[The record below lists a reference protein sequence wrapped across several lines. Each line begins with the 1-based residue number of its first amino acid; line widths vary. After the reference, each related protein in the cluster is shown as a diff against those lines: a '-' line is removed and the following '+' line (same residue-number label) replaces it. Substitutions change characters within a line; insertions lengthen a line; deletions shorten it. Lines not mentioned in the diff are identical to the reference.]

1 MKYLAE
7 KEWVLSKLDDSN
19 IRIADC
25 RFKLG
30 SPDEGRSLYDHS
42 HIPHAVYFDL
52 EKDMSGPVR
61 EHGGRHPLPDPA
73 QLKKV
78 LEKAGISRDTTV
90 IAYDGGE
97 GAFAARFWWLLRYLG
112 HEKVFVLNGGY
123 KEWAESD
130 YPLTKEVP
138 SMERTDFKIDL
149 QTDILASYE
158 EVKSVAG
165 NQDSA
170 VLIDSRE
177 EKRYLGLEEPIDKKA
192 GHIPGAINKVWL
204 EAYKSGRFKD
214 TEEQENRFAGMDKNK
229 PIIVYCGSGVTAA
242 PNFLALK
249 EAGYKDVKLYAG
261 SFSDWI
267 SYDSNKIETV
277 EK

>member
-42 HIPHAVYFDL
+42 HIPHAVYLDL
-52 EKDMSGPVR
+52 EKDLSGPVR

-138 SMERTDFKIDL
+138 SMERADFKIDL
-149 QTDILASYE
+149 QPDIIASCE

-177 EKRYLGLEEPIDKKA
+177 EKRYLGQEEPIDKKA

-204 EAYKSGRFKD
+204 EAYKNGRFKD
-214 TEEQENRFAGMDKNK
+214 TKEQENRFAGMDKNK

-249 EAGYKDVKLYAG
+249 EAGYKHVKLYAG

>member
-1 MKYLAE
+1 M
-7 KEWVLSKLDDSN
+7 
-19 IRIADC
+19 
-25 RFKLG
+25 
-30 SPDEGRSLYDHS
+30 
-42 HIPHAVYFDL
+42 
-52 EKDMSGPVR
+52 
-61 EHGGRHPLPDPA
+61 
-73 QLKKV
+73 
-78 LEKAGISRDTTV
+78 
-90 IAYDGGE
+90 
-97 GAFAARFWWLLRYLG
+97 
-112 HEKVFVLNGGY
+112 FVLNGGY

-138 SMERTDFKIDL
+138 SMERADFKIDL
-149 QTDILASYE
+149 QPDILASYE

-204 EAYKSGRFKD
+204 EAYKNGRFKD
-214 TEEQENRFAGMDKNK
+214 TKEQENRFAGMDKNK

-249 EAGYKDVKLYAG
+249 EAGYKHVKLYAG

>member
-1 MKYLAE
+1 MKYLVE
-7 KEWVLSKLDDSN
+7 KEWVVTKLDDPN

-30 SPDEGRSLYDHS
+30 APEEGRSLYNLS
-42 HIPHAVYFDL
+42 HIPNAVYFDL
-52 EKDMSGPVR
+52 EKDLSGPVR
-61 EHGGRHPLPDPA
+61 EHGGRHPLPDPS
-73 QLKKV
+73 QFKEV

-97 GAFAARFWWLLRYLG
+97 GAFASRFWWLLRYLG
-112 HEKVFVLNGGY
+112 HDKVYVLNGGY

-130 YPLTKEVP
+130 YPLNNKVQSFGP
-138 SMERTDFKIDL
+138 ADFKIDL
-149 QTDILASYE
+149 RPDILASYE
-158 EVKSVAG
+158 EVKEFTG
-165 NQDSA
+165 NRDTA
-170 VLIDSRE
+170 VIIDSRE

-192 GHIPGAINKVWL
+192 GHIPGAINRVWL
-204 EAYKSGRFKD
+204 DAYKNGRFKEA
-214 TEEQENRFAGMDKNK
+214 EEQEKRFADIDKNK
-229 PIIVYCGSGVTAA
+229 PVVVYCGSGVTAA

-249 EAGYKDVKLYAG
+249 EAGFHNVKLYAG

-267 SYDSNKIETV
+267 SYDGNKIETV

>member
-7 KEWVLSKLDDSN
+7 KEWVLSKMDDPK

-30 SPDEGRSLYDHS
+30 SPDVGRSLYEHN
-42 HIPHAVYFDL
+42 HIPNAVYFDL
-52 EKDMSGPVR
+52 EKDLSGTVR

-73 QLKKV
+73 QLKNV
-78 LEKAGISRDTTV
+78 LEQAGISRDTTV

-112 HEKVFVLNGGY
+112 HENVFVLNGGF
-123 KEWAESD
+123 KEWTESD
-130 YPLTKEVP
+130 YPLSKEVP
-138 SMERTDFKIDL
+138 SIERADFKIEL
-149 QTDILASYE
+149 QPDIVASYD
-158 EVKSVAG
+158 EVKSAAG

-177 EKRYLGLEEPIDKKA
+177 EKRYLGQEEPIDKKA
-192 GHIPGAINKVWL
+192 GHIPGAVNKVWL
-204 EAYKSGRFKD
+204 EAYRNGRFKD
-214 TEEQENRFAGMDKNK
+214 AGEQEIRFSEIDKDK

-242 PNFLALK
+242 PNYLALK
-249 EAGYKDVKLYAG
+249 EAGYKNVKLYAG

-267 SYDSNKIETV
+267 SYDSNNIETV

>member
-7 KEWVLSKLDDSN
+7 KEWVLSKLDDPN

-52 EKDMSGPVR
+52 EKDLSGPVR

-73 QLKKV
+73 QLRKA

-123 KEWAESD
+123 KEWTESD

-138 SMERTDFKIDL
+138 RMERADFKIDL
-149 QTDILASYE
+149 QPDILASYE
-158 EVKSVAG
+158 EVKSAAG
-165 NQDSA
+165 NQESA
-170 VLIDSRE
+170 VVIDSRE
-177 EKRYLGLEEPIDKKA
+177 EKDTLGWRSQLIKKQAIFREQSIKFGLKHIKMADLKMPKNRKIDLRVLIKTNPSLF
-192 GHIPGAINKVWL
+192 I
-204 EAYKSGRFKD
+204 
-214 TEEQENRFAGMDKNK
+214 
-229 PIIVYCGSGVTAA
+229 AA
-242 PNFLALK
+242 L
-249 EAGYKDVKLYAG
+249 V
-261 SFSDWI
+261 
-267 SYDSNKIETV
+267 
-277 EK
+277 

>member
-7 KEWVLSKLDDSN
+7 KEWVLSKLDDPN

-42 HIPHAVYFDL
+42 HIPHAVYIDL
-52 EKDMSGPVR
+52 EKDLSGQVR

-73 QLKKV
+73 KLKKV
-78 LEKAGISRDTTV
+78 LEKSGISRDTTV

-123 KEWAESD
+123 KEWAEND

-138 SMERTDFKIDL
+138 CMKRADFKIDL
-149 QTDILASYE
+149 QPDILASYG

-165 NQDSA
+165 KQDSA

-204 EAYKSGRFKD
+204 EAYKNGRFKD
-214 TEEQENRFAGMDKNK
+214 AEEQENRFAGIDKNK

-249 EAGYKDVKLYAG
+249 EAGYKHVKLYAG

>member
-30 SPDEGRSLYDHS
+30 SPDEGHSLYNHS

-52 EKDMSGPVR
+52 EKDLSGPVR

-138 SMERTDFKIDL
+138 SMERADFKMDL
-149 QTDILASYE
+149 QPDILASYE
-158 EVKSVAG
+158 EVKGVAV

-204 EAYKSGRFKD
+204 EAYKNGRFKD

-249 EAGYKDVKLYAG
+249 EAGYKHVKLYAG

>member
-7 KEWVLSKLDDSN
+7 KEWVFSKLDDPN

-30 SPDEGRSLYDHS
+30 SPGEGRSLYDHS

-52 EKDMSGPVR
+52 EKDLSGPVA

-73 QLKKV
+73 LLKKV

-112 HEKVFVLNGGY
+112 HEKVLVLNGGY
-123 KEWAESD
+123 KDWAESD

-138 SMERTDFKIDL
+138 SMERADFNIDL
-149 QTDILASYE
+149 QPDIFASYE

-165 NQDSA
+165 NQESA

-204 EAYKSGRFKD
+204 EAYKNGRFKD
-214 TEEQENRFAGMDKNK
+214 AEVQENRFAGIDKDQ

-249 EAGYKDVKLYAG
+249 EAGYKHVKLYAG

-267 SYDSNKIETV
+267 SYDSNKIGTV

>member
-30 SPDEGRSLYDHS
+30 SPDEGHSLYNHS

-52 EKDMSGPVR
+52 EKDLSGPVR

-138 SMERTDFKIDL
+138 SMERADFKIDL
-149 QTDILASYE
+149 QPDILASYE
-158 EVKSVAG
+158 EVKGVAV

-177 EKRYLGLEEPIDKKA
+177 EKRYLGQEEPIDKKA

-204 EAYKSGRFKD
+204 EAYKNGRFKD